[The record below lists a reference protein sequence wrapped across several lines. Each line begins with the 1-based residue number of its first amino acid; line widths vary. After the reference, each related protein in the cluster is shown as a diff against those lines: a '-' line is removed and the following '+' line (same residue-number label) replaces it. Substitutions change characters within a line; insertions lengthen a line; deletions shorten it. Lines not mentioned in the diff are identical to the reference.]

1 MTLSPELVEAL
12 GQHIDGRVVGADD
25 PSWDAERGAWHLL
38 ADQRPA
44 AVVHVTSAEDIAAA
58 VRFARRHELAVSAQP
73 VGHGATPALNG
84 TILLRTGGLTAIDL
98 DLAAGVVRVEAGV
111 RCRDLNKVLT
121 GTGLSTLPGS
131 SGDPTVVGYTLG
143 GGVGWFARKYG
154 QAANHVRS
162 FELINAF
169 GDRQRVTRESDPELF
184 WALRGGGGEF
194 GIIIAMELE
203 LVLAPAIYGG
213 RMMWPIE
220 HARAALQAF
229 TDITAT
235 APEELTLWAWLLNL
249 PDLPDVPPPLRGQ
262 WVVAVDACSTSAS
275 PRSATASTASTV
287 KPAGNT
293 DSCASNERSAEPS
306 RSQLQSRAPR
316 SVRCRGIAS
325 RSPPVS
331 TRRLSSSRTAV
342 CAGDRAGT
350 QAAASSIASGTP
362 SSRSQIRSM
371 SARFASVSSNPY
383 DAAWA
388 RSTNS
393 RTASPRGG
401 TVKTTSPGLPSASW
415 LVARMVSDGQDRS
428 NRRTS
433 RATGSSRCSQL
444 SITSRRRRPA
454 SLPISSSSVAS
465 GN

>member
-1 MTLSPELVEAL
+1 MTLSPQLVEAL
-12 GQHIDGRVVGADD
+12 GKQIDGRVVGADD

-44 AVVHVTSAEDIAAA
+44 AVVHVTSADDIAAA

-73 VGHGATPALNG
+73 VGHGATSALNG

-162 FELINAF
+162 FELINAS

-249 PDLPDVPPPLRGQ
+249 PDMPDVPPPLRGQ
-262 WVVAVDACSTSAS
+262 WVVAVDSVYLGSAEDAEKLIA
-275 PRSATASTASTV
+275 PLRVVAEPMADFV
-287 KPAGNT
+287 KPLTLDELTLVAQEPDDPVPGLLETVMLSGFDAAALDALLEVAQAGKPSPLFAFEVRHLGGALARPDESHGSAGHVEEPYLLLTGGFVVGPGMAEIIGKAIAEVKTAMAPWITGRILPNFGT
-293 DSCASNERSAEPS
+293 DAEADAIFP
-306 RSQLQSRAPR
+306 AD
-316 SVRCRGIAS
+316 VRD
-325 RSPPVS
+325 
-331 TRRLSSSRTAV
+331 RLSRIKAHV
-342 CAGDRAGT
+342 D
-350 QAAASSIASGTP
+350 
-362 SSRSQIRSM
+362 
-371 SARFASVSSNPY
+371 
-383 DAAWA
+383 
-388 RSTNS
+388 
-393 RTASPRGG
+393 PRG
-401 TVKTTSPGLPSASW
+401 VI
-415 LVARMVSDGQDRS
+415 R
-428 NRRTS
+428 
-433 RATGSSRCSQL
+433 
-444 SITSRRRRPA
+444 
-454 SLPISSSSVAS
+454 
-465 GN
+465 GNHPVG